1 MSDALATMT
10 AEIRACRLC
19 AEQPLKAPLPH
30 APNPIVVTSATARIA
45 ICGQAPGNLA
55 DQSSLPFNDPSGDRL
70 RQWLGVD
77 RKTFYDPQHF
87 AIIPMGFCF
96 PGYDKKG
103 SDLPPRRE
111 CRAQWHDQL
120 LPLMPQIDLFL
131 LIGQYAQKY
140 HLGARG
146 RSSVTET
153 VAQWRDHALVNQ
165 GPMRLPLPHPSW
177 RNTAWLKRNEWFE
190 AEIVPFLQKC
200 VAERLVSGVDK

>member
-1 MSDALATMT
+1 MSDALAAMT
-10 AEIRACRLC
+10 ARIKRCHIC
-19 AEQPLKAPLPH
+19 VDQSFKAPLPH
-30 APNPIVVTSATARIA
+30 EPNPIIVTSATARIA

-77 RKTFYDPQHF
+77 RKVFYNPQYF

-96 PGYDKKG
+96 PGYDKNG

-140 HLGARG
+140 HLGARIG
-146 RSSVTET
+146 GSVTET
-153 VAQWRDHALVNQ
+153 VGQWRDYARVNN
-165 GPMRLPLPHPSW
+165 GPMYLPLPHPSW

-190 AEIVPFLQKC
+190 AEVLPFLQKR
-200 VAERLVSGVDK
+200 VAERIE